1 MSNPIDLL
9 NLNPNVVLFYSG
21 SIEEDSDDCLIVY
34 EEQDQ
39 YSTANFASYSAKIEE
54 TAQKSLDFLSIAE
67 DQCKQ
72 NREMLSA
79 LGRQLNAM
87 MPGKGMKKSISSLS
101 ITKQNDFSCKV
112 FICAFQ
118 LKFF

>member
-112 FICAFQ
+112 FIFAFQ

>member
-1 MSNPIDLL
+1 MTHH
-9 NLNPNVVLFYSG
+9 
-21 SIEEDSDDCLIVY
+21 

-39 YSTANFASYSAKIEE
+39 YSTANFASYSTKIEE